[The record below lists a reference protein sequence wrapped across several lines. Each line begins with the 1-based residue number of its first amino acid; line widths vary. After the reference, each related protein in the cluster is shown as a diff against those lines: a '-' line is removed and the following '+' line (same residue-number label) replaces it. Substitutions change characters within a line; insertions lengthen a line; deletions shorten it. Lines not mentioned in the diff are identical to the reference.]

1 VPETRISKPPAETP
15 AVSSLR
21 RLGKNINGY
30 FGETI
35 NIEAVLRCCGDA
47 ARANGWGIEEV
58 SVPGKPA
65 MLAICRAAAAGAL
78 TQPSSH
84 RGRSDHATSRA
95 PRIYISSGIHG
106 DEPAGPL
113 AVARL
118 LQENC
123 WPANL
128 EVRLCP
134 CLNRDGFARNRRENA
149 EGRDLNRDYLSL
161 STGEAK
167 AHTLWLGRQ
176 PDFDLCLCLHEDWES
191 NGFYVYEL
199 NPDNRPSL
207 AETIVAQVTQVCPI
221 NRSDVIEGRPAQNG
235 IIRPSIDPRSRLDWP
250 EAFYLLTYK
259 TRLSYTLE
267 APSDYP
273 LESRVAALVVG
284 TNAAL
289 SALAQRI

>member
-1 VPETRISKPPAETP
+1 MPETRISKPPAETP

-35 NIEAVLRCCGDA
+35 DIEGVLRCCCDA
-47 ARANGWGIEEV
+47 ARANRWGIEEV

-65 MLAICRAAAAGAL
+65 MLAFCRVASGGSL
-78 TQPSSH
+78 TRLS
-84 RGRSDHATSRA
+84 SDHGPSKDAKDRA
-95 PRIYISSGIHG
+95 PCIYISSGIHG

-128 EVRLCP
+128 EIRLCP

-167 AHTLWLGRQ
+167 AHTLWLSRQ

-207 AETIVAQVTQVCPI
+207 AETIVAQVAQVCPI
-221 NRSDVIEGRPAQNG
+221 NTSDVIEGRPAHNG
-235 IIRPSIDPRSRLDWP
+235 LIRPSIDPRSRPDWP

-273 LESRVAALVVG
+273 LECRVAALVVG

-289 SALAQRI
+289 FALAQRI